1 MLMAVA
7 HKPLSRLD
15 FPAGSAYIVRMT
27 AKAQSEKIGPGNRP
41 ANQRPLYLAPLR
53 GVTDAIYRSTYAA
66 YFDGIDLAVAPFVTT
81 HAGRRIKPAHVRDL
95 RPEDNRNM
103 PVIPQVLTKNAEDF
117 ITLADHLFDMGYG
130 IINLNC
136 GCPFPQVANKGR
148 GSGLLCDPDNLDRLL
163 DTILSRISN
172 RLSIKTR
179 LGRHNTDEIRSV
191 LPIFNR
197 YPLESVTVH
206 PRTGIQMYTGV
217 PDLRSFA
224 WCLDHCRHPVVY
236 NGDITDLK
244 GFQELEQRF
253 EGVAGWM
260 IGRGMLANPFLPGL
274 LKNNQTVDET
284 QKTNHFRRFH
294 DTLFER
300 YRDRL
305 SGPGHL
311 LDRMKGL
318 WKYFAQGFRGSETA
332 RKKIHKARSIE
343 HYTAAVAAFLD
354 SRLEWKP

>member
-1 MLMAVA
+1 MTVA
-7 HKPLSRLD
+7 HKTLPGLD
-15 FPAGSAYIVRMT
+15 FPAGSAYIVRMMD
-27 AKAQSEKIGPGNRP
+27 KAQSETIEPGSVP
-41 ANQRPLYLAPLR
+41 ANRRLLYLAPLR
-53 GVTDAIYRSTYAA
+53 GVTDAIYRSTYAE
-66 YFDGIDLAVAPFVTT
+66 YFGGIDLAVAPFVTT
-81 HAGRRIKPAHVRDL
+81 HTGRRIKPAHVREL
-95 RPEDNRNM
+95 RPEDNRSM

-148 GSGLLCDPDNLDRLL
+148 GSGLLCDPDYLDRLL
-163 DTILSRISN
+163 NTILSRISN

-206 PRTGIQMYTGV
+206 PRTGIQMYTGT
-217 PDLRSFA
+217 PDLEAFA
-224 WCLDHCRHPVVY
+224 WCLNHCNHPVIY
-236 NGDITDLK
+236 NGDITSLS

-260 IGRGMLANPFLPGL
+260 IGRGMLANPFLPGQ
-274 LKNNQTVDET
+274 LKNHQPVDET
-284 QKTNHFRRFH
+284 QKTNHFLRFH
-294 DTLFER
+294 DALFER

-332 RKKIHKARSIE
+332 RKKIHKARSVE
-343 HYTAAVAAFLD
+343 QYTAAVSAFLEG
-354 SRLEWKP
+354 SLEWKP